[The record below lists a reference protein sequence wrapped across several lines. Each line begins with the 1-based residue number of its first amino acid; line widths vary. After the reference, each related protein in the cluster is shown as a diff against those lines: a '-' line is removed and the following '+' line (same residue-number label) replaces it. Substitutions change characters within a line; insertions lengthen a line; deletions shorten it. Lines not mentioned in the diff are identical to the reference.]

1 MRIAPLVGEGL
12 ALATKALFTTFRL
25 EWEGRDAVLP
35 YEHAGRPI
43 IFVGWHGHDLL
54 HLGAFRLLFPHS
66 RGAIIVRDSPAGHAL
81 GRAAARLRVDAIAL
95 SLESDSARSARGIVR
110 FVGLV
115 RDGRIGLLAVDGPDG
130 PAQHVKPGAAL
141 IALRA
146 RAIVIP
152 SAAAA
157 RPAARLRRWDR
168 HLVPFPFARVVVA
181 LGAPIDT
188 SPRGDGVPSVESLT
202 REIAAGLDRVG
213 ERAATLRDAR
223 RR

>member
-1 MRIAPLVGEGL
+1 MRIAPFVGECL
-12 ALATKALFTTFRL
+12 ALATKALFTTLRL
-25 EWEGRDAVLP
+25 EWEGRDTVLP
-35 YEHAGRPI
+35 YEQAGRPI
-43 IFVGWHGHDLL
+43 VLVGWHSHDLL

-66 RGAIIVRDSPAGHAL
+66 RGAIIVRDSPAGHVL
-81 GRAAARLRVDAIAL
+81 GRAAARLCVDPITL
-95 SLESDSARSARGIVR
+95 SLEADSGRSARGIVR

-130 PAQHVKPGAAL
+130 PALQVKPGAAF

-146 RAIVIP
+146 GAILIP
-152 SAAAA
+152 CATAA

-168 HLVPFPFARVVVA
+168 HLVPFPFARVVVV

-188 SPRGDGVPSVESLT
+188 SPRDDEVPSVESLT

-213 ERAATLRDAR
+213 ERATTLREAQR
-223 RR
+223 R